1 MDNIKRRYVRVK
13 DSVDKVFGYRGQPR
27 GLILYGLSDDGT
39 KLVAGTSACHKN
51 DSFNYRAANDLAFG
65 QLCSG
70 EDQIVI
76 SLNDTNDLIAKLQK
90 LPISLR
96 PLMARIYGIESSRY
110 ALNQVGDRVYD
121 TANGIV

>member
-27 GLILYGLSDDGT
+27 GLIIYDLSECGT
-39 KLVAGTSACHKN
+39 KLIAGASACHKN
-51 DSFNYRAANDLAFG
+51 DSFNYRDANDLALK

-70 EDQIVI
+70 NNQIII